1 MRDFN
6 PRTPVGCDLRTR
18 PATCWTRYFNPR
30 TPVGCDGGI
39 RQADARTRNFNPR
52 TPVGCDRPVRGCVYG
67 FAISIHAPQWGAT
80 VGDICFMGG
89 NVFQSTHPSGVRP
102 ILLASVLVPAII
114 SIHAP
119 QWGATLPS
127 NRAAIS
133 LSFQS
138 THPSG
143 VRRLCPFVLG
153 SFEIFQSTHPSGVR
167 RSDTANIPP
176 CANISIHA
184 PQWGATHVG
193 VHYGRSVFVQ

>member
-1 MRDFN
+1 MAVISIHAPQWGATCLSDGHVADLIISIHAPQWGATHRRWTGESLSLNFN

-80 VGDICFMGG
+80 HSACLRSCTSYHFNPRTPVGCDTTVEPCGHI
-89 NVFQSTHPSGVRP
+89 VV
-102 ILLASVLVPAII
+102 I

-119 QWGATLPS
+119 QWGATAMP
-127 NRAAIS
+127 
-133 LSFQS
+133 
-138 THPSG
+138 
-143 VRRLCPFVLG
+143 LCFRE
-153 SFEIFQSTHPSGVR
+153 F
-167 RSDTANIPP
+167 
-176 CANISIHA
+176 
-184 PQWGATHVG
+184 
-193 VHYGRSVFVQ
+193 